1 MPQQQNIRSE
11 AVQDILTKVPH
22 WMIIWGNA
30 LIIACIVL
38 FFAFS
43 WFIKYPDVIASEAIV
58 TSNQP
63 PQKQYAPT
71 AAKITSILVQDK
83 EVVSEGTLLAVMENT
98 ANLTDVLQL
107 KHILDTITLQQERF
121 VFPLERLPLLSL
133 GDIAPD
139 YAVFEKD
146 YIDYSLNQSL
156 NPYANQA
163 QGYYLSE
170 KEIQLRIA
178 SLENQKVIDQQK
190 FALSKKEFARNE
202 QLYNKG
208 VISLN
213 EYEIKQLQF
222 LEKEKNLNNLDIS
235 LSQLKQSLH
244 ETYQNSKDSKI
255 NHKMEETRLFKNLIQ
270 SFTNLKDAIRTWELN
285 YAVTADV
292 SGRVSFMDNWTEG
305 QFVPQGT
312 LLFTVIP
319 DRDQHYFATIKAPI
333 QNSGKIK
340 TGQKVHIKLLNF
352 PETEYGMLT
361 ASVASMSAIPN
372 EEGYYLVKA
381 QLDSELITSY
391 QIEIPFRNEMNGTAE
406 IITEDL
412 RLLERFFYQLRGIFD
427 S

>member
-1 MPQQQNIRSE
+1 MPQQHIRSE

-30 LIIACIVL
+30 LIIACIFL

-43 WFIKYPDVIASEAIV
+43 WFIKYPDIIASEAIV

-63 PQKQYAPT
+63 PQKEYAPQSG
-71 AAKITSILVQDK
+71 KIKTLLVHDK
-83 EVVSEGTLLAVMENT
+83 QVVTEGTLLAVLENT
-98 ANLTDVLQL
+98 AQLEDVLLL
-107 KHILDTITLQQERF
+107 KTVIDTLSLQQQPLT
-121 VFPLERLPLLSL
+121 FPIEKLPLLTL
-133 GDIAPD
+133 GEIAPE

-146 YIDYSLNQSL
+146 YIDYALNLSL
-156 NPYANQA
+156 NPYANQV
-163 QGYYLSE
+163 QGYHLSE
-170 KEIQLRIA
+170 KEIRLRIT
-178 SLENQKVIDQQK
+178 SLENQKSIDQQK
-190 FALSKKEFARNE
+190 FTLSEKEFARNE

-213 EYEIKQLQF
+213 EYESQQLQF
-222 LEKEKNLNNLDIS
+222 LEQEKNLNNLDIA

-244 ETYQNSKDSKI
+244 DSYQNAQNSKID
-255 NHKMEETRLFKNLIQ
+255 HQMEETRLYKNLIQ
-270 SFTNLKDAIRTWELN
+270 SLTQLKDAIRKWELT
-285 YAVTADV
+285 YAITADV
-292 SGRVSFMDNWTEG
+292 SGRVSFIDVWTEG
-305 QFVPQGT
+305 RFVNQGD

-319 DRDQHYFATIKAPI
+319 DRNQQFFATIKAPI

-361 ASVASMSAIPN
+361 ANVSSMSAIPN
-372 EEGYYLVKA
+372 EEGFYMVKA
-381 QLDSELITSY
+381 QLDSALITSY
-391 QIEIPFRNEMNGTAE
+391 QIEIPFKSEMNGTAE

-412 RLLERFFYQLRGIFD
+412 RLLERFFYQLRGIFH